1 MKKILV
7 TGGAGYIGSHTSV
20 ELLTAGKEIVIVD
33 NFCNSKPEALDNI
46 KKITGKDFPFYEV
59 DLRDKEAVTRIFEE
73 NDIECV
79 IHFAGLKAV
88 GESVEKPMEYYDNN
102 LVSTLVLCEVM
113 AEKNVKKLVFSSSAT
128 VYGDP
133 HTVPICEDFPLHTTN
148 PYGTTK
154 LMIEQILR
162 DIYVSDKDWGI
173 VILRYFN
180 PIGANKSGII
190 GEDPNGI
197 PNNLLP
203 YVAKV
208 AAGELPELNVFGDDY
223 PTVDGTGVRD
233 YIHVV
238 DLSLGH
244 VCAVNKLE
252 KNTGVFTY
260 NLGTGNGYSVLQIVK
275 AFEKASGR
283 PVPYKIVPRRPGD
296 IAACFAD
303 PKKAREELGWEA
315 KYGIDEMCADGW
327 RFVANKKNL

>member
-1 MKKILV
+1 
-7 TGGAGYIGSHTSV
+7 
-20 ELLTAGKEIVIVD
+20 
-33 NFCNSKPEALDNI
+33 
-46 KKITGKDFPFYEV
+46 
-59 DLRDKEAVTRIFEE
+59 
-73 NDIECV
+73 
-79 IHFAGLKAV
+79 
-88 GESVEKPMEYYDNN
+88 
-102 LVSTLVLCEVM
+102 
-113 AEKNVKKLVFSSSAT
+113 
-128 VYGDP
+128 
-133 HTVPICEDFPLHTTN
+133 
-148 PYGTTK
+148 
-154 LMIEQILR
+154 MIEQILR

-315 KYGIDEMCADGW
+315 K
-327 RFVANKKNL
+327 